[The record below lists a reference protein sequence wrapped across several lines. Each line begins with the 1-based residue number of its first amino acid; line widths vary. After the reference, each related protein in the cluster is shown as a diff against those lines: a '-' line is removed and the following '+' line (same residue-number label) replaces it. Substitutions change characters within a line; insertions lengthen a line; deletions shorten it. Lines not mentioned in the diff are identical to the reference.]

1 MISPKGLKF
10 GVIFGYRNRGKR
22 LVLDSELQGI
32 GVKTYEK

>member
-1 MISPKGLKF
+1 MISPKRLKF
-10 GVIFGYRNRGKR
+10 GVICGDRNRGKR